1 MMLRDINDGEPGFIN
16 RVVSCEGNTYA
27 SVSKVKG
34 EQRSLSRPK
43 KKQTM
48 KALATMGEEVPTD
61 RSESGMQEPTPQGKM
76 LIYALNTK
84 SVKETGVTPTSRF
97 SFLVCGHRAEQRN
110 PQA

>member
-61 RSESGMQEPTPQGKM
+61 RSESGMQEPTPQGTDAYICTIHK
-76 LIYALNTK
+76 ICERNRCTID
-84 SVKETGVTPTSRF
+84 V